1 MENLNEEK
9 INSSNNKN
17 NTQQKSNNNKMNNQ
31 NLNSNQKEDPY
42 INIIK
47 NNPEFLFDFLS
58 NDRIKMWESV
68 LIPWQLYQCSLIF
81 FHNSCITPDSEPII
95 STII

>member
-58 NDRIKMWESV
+58 NDRIKNV
-68 LIPWQLYQCSLIF
+68 G
-81 FHNSCITPDSEPII
+81 II
-95 STII
+95 IKNK